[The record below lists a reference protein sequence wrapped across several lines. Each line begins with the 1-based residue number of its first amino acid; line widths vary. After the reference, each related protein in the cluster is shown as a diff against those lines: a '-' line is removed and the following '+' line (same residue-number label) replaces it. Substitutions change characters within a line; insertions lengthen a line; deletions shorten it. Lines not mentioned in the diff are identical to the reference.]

1 MRRNVEKAFVVAK
14 NSQFV
19 LKSATET
26 AIAAAVDVKTV
37 SAITSANA
45 MLQY

>member
-1 MRRNVEKAFVVAK
+1 MAE

-26 AIAAAVDVKTV
+26 AIAADVKTV

>member
-1 MRRNVEKAFVVAK
+1 MAE

-26 AIAAAVDVKTV
+26 AIAAAAVKTV